1 MEQVYLKLMLPNEQR
16 AKQVL
21 SCIFSIFFFA
31 DNKFNNN
38 NLSHN
43 VMASGKMY
51 NLSRFHRSLSNK
63 QVFFL
68 LLQFAFLKY
77 FVYLFLLCFGKE
89 KQKKL
94 TTETIAICIFR
105 QFMLHTKFMTRPE
118 GS

>member
-1 MEQVYLKLMLPNEQR
+1 MSKGLNKYRLAYLVY
-16 AKQVL
+16 
-21 SCIFSIFFFA
+21 FFA

-43 VMASGKMY
+43 VIASGKMY
-51 NLSRFHRSLSNK
+51 NLSRFHHSLSNK

-68 LLQFAFLKY
+68 LLQFAFLNY
-77 FVYLFLLCFGKE
+77 FVHLFVLCFGKE

-94 TTETIAICIFR
+94 TTETIAICISR

-118 GS
+118 GT